1 MGVLIRNRVAEQRQ
15 RAVRHH
21 CRLAV
26 ETAHPRFGWIDR
38 RGFSVILTVN
48 SGYE

>member
-1 MGVLIRNRVAEQRQ
+1 MNRHQQIALD
-15 RAVRHH
+15 HP

-26 ETAHPRFGWIDR
+26 ETAHPRFGFVR
-38 RGFSVILTVN
+38 SGYTVVLTVN

>member
-1 MGVLIRNRVAEQRQ
+1 MTVTDWQRT
-15 RAVRHH
+15 AIRHH

-26 ETAHPRFGWIDR
+26 ETAHPRFLHVPTGLAYSII
-38 RGFSVILTVN
+38 VTVN